1 MMDSQAK
8 PQNFQ
13 QKLQL
18 QRMQHEI
25 QIQKLQREL
34 EERKLQQAKLQQMLA
49 FQQQTSTSNKAS
61 SSLSLSPDP
70 IGKMDHGGGGGVG
83 SHPGLKALPMDTM
96 MQALRQRLDQS
107 KGVQAG
113 KGLSDFRANSK
124 FDPPM
129 GLFTPEP
136 SMSQPFDMNSLM
148 PQQKPQVTKPTKPK
162 KHTINIT
169 VKRKTK
175 VDVPGF
181 PAAMAKLNKLNQ
193 PAKPAKP
200 QPAGISPE
208 LLKMLEALRAS
219 NTAKAV
225 APQAN
230 IATMSAP
237 ASMATAKQ
245 QVAQVPQQ
253 LPAVNT
259 MRALTGSPTV
269 QQVKNQ
275 MSNMINAG
283 VKTQQ
288 GGAMSGN
295 MLATA
300 VTASKA
306 TNTMADIVDTQM
318 DAMSDMAEAGMGFG
332 MMNMMG
338 GMNIMGGM
346 NMMGGGMGGM
356 SGMGGGL
363 GGMSGMGGGLGGM
376 SSMGGLGGMSGMG
389 GGLAG
394 LTGMGGGLGGMG
406 GMGGGMGGMGGGM
419 GGMGGGMGAMG
430 NAMNRMMTSAV
441 MGGTMGGFMPGMGG
455 FGMM

>member
-1 MMDSQAK
+1 MDSQAK
-8 PQNFQ
+8 PQNLQ

-18 QRMQHEI
+18 QRMQHEM

-34 EERKLQQAKLQQMLA
+34 DERKLQQAKLQQMLN
-49 FQQQTSTSNKAS
+49 FQQQTSATNKAS
-61 SSLSLSPDP
+61 QSLTVNSDHISKL
-70 IGKMDHGGGGGVG
+70 DHGGGGGIG

-96 MQALRQRLDQS
+96 MQSLRQRLDQS
-107 KGVQAG
+107 KGVQTS
-113 KGLSDFRANSK
+113 KGLSEFRANSK

-148 PQQKPQVTKPTKPK
+148 PQHKPQVTKPTNPK

-175 VDVPGF
+175 VDVPGL
-181 PAAMAKLNKLNQ
+181 PAAMAKLNKLHQ

-208 LLKMLEALRAS
+208 LLKMLEALRAG

-230 IATMSAP
+230 VAAFAAP
-237 ASMATAKQ
+237 VSMATAKQ
-245 QVAQVPQQ
+245 QIAQTPQQ
-253 LPAVNT
+253 LHAVNT
-259 MRALTGSPTV
+259 IGALTGSPAV
-269 QQVKNQ
+269 QQVNNQ
-275 MSNMINAG
+275 MSNIVNAG
-283 VKTQQ
+283 MKTQQ

-318 DAMSDMAEAGMGFG
+318 DAMADMAEAGMGFG

-338 GMNIMGGM
+338 GMNFMGGM
-346 NMMGGGMGGM
+346 NMMGGGVGGM

-363 GGMSGMGGGLGGM
+363 GGISGMGGGLGGM

-394 LTGMGGGLGGMG
+394 MGGGLGGMG
-406 GMGGGMGGMGGGM
+406 GIGGGMGGIGGGM
-419 GGMGGGMGAMG
+419 GVMGAMGGGMGAMG
-430 NAMNRMMTSAV
+430 NAMNRMMTRNV
-441 MGGTMGGFMPGMGG
+441 MGGTLGGFMPGMGG

>member
-8 PQNFQ
+8 PQNLQ
-13 QKLQL
+13 QKLQI
-18 QRMQHEI
+18 QRMQHEM
-25 QIQKLQREL
+25 QIQTLQREL
-34 EERKLQQAKLQQMLA
+34 EERKLQQAKLQQMIA
-49 FQQQTSTSNKAS
+49 FQQQTSASNKAS

-70 IGKMDHGGGGGVG
+70 IAKMDHGGGGGIG
-83 SHPGLKALPMDTM
+83 SHPRLKALPMDTM
-96 MQALRQRLDQS
+96 MQSLRQRLGQS

-113 KGLSDFRANSK
+113 KVLSNFRASSK

-136 SMSQPFDMNSLM
+136 SMSKPFDMNSLM
-148 PQQKPQVTKPTKPK
+148 PQQKQQVTKPTKPK

-175 VDVPGF
+175 VDVPGL

-208 LLKMLEALRAS
+208 LLQILEALRAG

-225 APQAN
+225 APQVN
-230 IATMSAP
+230 VAP
-237 ASMATAKQ
+237 FSSLVSMATARQ
-245 QVAQVPQQ
+245 QI
-253 LPAVNT
+253 PAVNT
-259 MRALTGSPTV
+259 IGALTGSPAV
-269 QQVKNQ
+269 QQVNNQ
-275 MSNMINAG
+275 MSNIVNAG
-283 VKTQQ
+283 VNTQQ

-338 GMNIMGGM
+338 GMNFMGGM
-346 NMMGGGMGGM
+346 NMMGGGMGGL
-356 SGMGGGL
+356 SSMGGGF

-376 SSMGGLGGMSGMG
+376 SSIGGLRGMSGMG
-389 GGLAG
+389 GGF
-394 LTGMGGGLGGMG
+394 GGMG

-430 NAMNRMMTSAV
+430 NAMNRMMTNTV
-441 MGGTMGGFMPGMGG
+441 VGGTMGGFMPGMGG